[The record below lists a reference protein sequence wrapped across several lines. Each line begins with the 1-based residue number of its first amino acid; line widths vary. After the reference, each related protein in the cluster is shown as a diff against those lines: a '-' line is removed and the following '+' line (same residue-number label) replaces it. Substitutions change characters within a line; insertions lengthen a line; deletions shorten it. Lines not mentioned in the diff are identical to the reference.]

1 MKTVWIYID
10 SSKHVGDTDHIKV
23 FATIE
28 AAEKWFEENDPE
40 GVAFEYEVLE

>member
-1 MKTVWIYID
+1 MKTVWIYTD
-10 SSKHVGDTDHIKV
+10 AAKKVGDENHIKV

-28 AAEKWFEENDPE
+28 AAEKWFEENAPE